1 MKRLFFLSFFILSAL
16 NFFGEVSATF
26 SNCSWTVESDNMV
39 LHFDLRVHGCKDQ
52 SMPVIA
58 YFYNSDGT
66 KLADTND
73 CYCTTDGQVSTST
86 QIKPRYDSSLWED
99 FTLSI
104 PLSELHP
111 RPGENSYYVDIE
123 VHKNKKSIG
132 HISKACSYKLKG
144 SSSNSH
150 SSGSS
155 YASGSSGDI
164 CTGCS
169 GTGKMTCIVCCGTGT
184 NPIPRPIINYYTYQT
199 TYVYDNCMMCG
210 GTGVRAC
217 WMCNGT
223 GKIVVPDYS
232 GSAGNSFIVPNYGS
246 GSGSSSSSSVY
257 TTCSR
262 CGGSGICHGCGGG
275 KGSWEYIDHYTGD
288 GTKGYIPCGECRG
301 SGKCPICYGRGKL

>member
-1 MKRLFFLSFFILSAL
+1 MKRLFFLSLYLLSAL
-16 NFFGEVSATF
+16 NIFGEDAVEFYS
-26 SNCSWTVESDNMV
+26 CSWTESSGNMI
-39 LHFDLRVHGCKDQ
+39 LHLNIDINGYKNKNLSVN
-52 SMPVIA
+52 A

-66 KLADTND
+66 KLNDTNGR
-73 CYCTTDGQVSTST
+73 YNTPNGQVATHVD
-86 QIKPRYDSSLWED
+86 IRPRYDGSHWDDLQI
-99 FTLSI
+99 TI
-104 PLSELHP
+104 PVSELHP
-111 RPGENSYYVDIE
+111 RPGKNDYYVDIQ
-123 VHKNKKSIG
+123 VHDGHSSIG
-132 HISKACSYKLKG
+132 SKEKACSYSLTG
-144 SSSNSH
+144 SSSS
-150 SSGSS
+150 SS

-169 GTGKMTCIVCCGTGT
+169 GTGKMTCSVCCGTGT

-246 GSGSSSSSSVY
+246 GSGSSSSSSSSVY

>member
-1 MKRLFFLSFFILSAL
+1 
-16 NFFGEVSATF
+16 
-26 SNCSWTVESDNMV
+26 MV

-73 CYCTTDGQVSTST
+73 NYCTTDGQVSTST

-111 RPGENSYYVDIE
+111 LPGENSYYVDIE

-144 SSSNSH
+144 SSSNSPSTH
-150 SSGSS
+150 SHAGTTSATCTSCNGSG
-155 YASGSSGDI
+155 I
-164 CTGCS
+164 
-169 GTGKMTCIVCCGTGT
+169 KTCIICNGTGT
-184 NPIPRPIINYYTYQT
+184 NPIPAPIVNPYTHQIFYQI
-199 TYVYDNCMMCG
+199 VQCNMCG
-210 GTGVRAC
+210 GTGKQTC
-217 WMCNGT
+217 LLCKGT
-223 GKIVVPDYS
+223 GIYVTPEFFNSSNGYYS
-232 GSAGNSFIVPNYGS
+232 APNLDN
-246 GSGSSSSSSVY
+246 GSGSSRI
-257 TTCSR
+257 TCSR